1 MRAAGRQADP
11 PPCKPARGD
20 LHLGSA
26 LLHVPPRARA
36 PLPLVVAFHGARG
49 DGDGF
54 AAESGLSR
62 SADRHGFAV
71 LYPTAGSS
79 RRFWSL
85 NRASTP
91 DDVARL
97 RALLPRAER
106 RTCADPRRLYATGV
120 SNGGGFAARV
130 GCEMAGTFAA
140 VAPVAGGYS
149 SLDDCAD
156 GTRTSV
162 LEIHGSADQIVPYE
176 GRGPDRDGD
185 VREYVSGWA
194 HRDGCDARPRI
205 THPARYVTRVAHRH
219 CDAGYAVEHLR
230 LEGTDHGWPGAAP
243 PWPRHHPAGVLA
255 RELVWR
261 FFDDK
266 RLHR

>member
-1 MRAAGRQADP
+1 ML
-11 PPCKPARGD
+11 GD
-20 LHLGSA
+20 A
-26 LLHVPPRARA
+26 LLFVPAGVRP

-49 DGDGF
+49 TGEGF
-54 AAESGLSR
+54 SDESGLSR
-62 SADRHGFAV
+62 SGARHGFAV

-79 RRFWSL
+79 RHFWSL

-97 RALLPRAER
+97 RALLPRAIAR
-106 RTCADPRRLYATGV
+106 ACADPKRLYATGV

-130 GCEMAGTFAA
+130 GCEMADTFAA

-149 SLDDCAD
+149 SLDDCPHD
-156 GTRTSV
+156 TRMSV

-194 HRDGCDARPRI
+194 RRDGCDAKPRI
-205 THPARYVTRVAHRH
+205 TRPARYVKWVVHRH
-219 CDAGYAVEHLR
+219 CDAGYAVEHVR
-230 LEGTDHGWPGAAP
+230 LWGTDHGWPGAAP
-243 PWPRHHPAGVLA
+243 PWPRHHPSGVLA
-255 RELVWR
+255 REMVWR
-261 FFDDK
+261 FFADK
-266 RLHR
+266 RHR